1 MRTYLISYSWP
12 VELGSY
18 IVKAED
24 GISAGEKVS
33 VILKAR
39 GYDLKDS
46 NSTVIEIKNNNIE
59 FL

>member
-24 GISAGEKVS
+24 SISASEKVS
-33 VILKAR
+33 TILKER

>member
-1 MRTYLISYSWP
+1 MKTYLISYSWP
-12 VELGSY
+12 VVLGSY

-33 VILKAR
+33 AILKAR
-39 GYDLKDS
+39 GYNLKDS
-46 NSTVIEIKNNNIE
+46 NSMVIEIKNNNIE